1 MKRLYAMTPKALE
14 ARRRNARHSTG
25 PRTSKGKRRSAAN
38 SLPARAAD
46 AGSPALGQKSPELLA
61 ALVKAFEPADPAE
74 RLLVE
79 ELARLHDAK
88 RHNQEAQE
96 GVIRR
101 NLTKLRRQRGDHQR
115 QLTLESSD
123 HPYAMVAA
131 AGFFQMD
138 DCPAKFRVI
147 SRLLNTVKDDVEL
160 GNFSVEV
167 EELLRMIYG
176 PGPSMR
182 GAMVVGSYNRLLESQ
197 FSLGPVRRGT
207 ETTGTP
213 PDSPDAGP
221 ADSRFRGN
229 DHEEGEDTAPGG
241 HPRARGGPAAAPDAR
256 EADHT
261 RASLEASRAQLL
273 RAIDEEKSL
282 LTAKFEAYLEE
293 YIPSPEDLERAAL
306 IPTEQVWRVLSQ
318 QDQALDRQIE
328 NKTRLLLFMQW
339 VRRSKEARA

>member
-1 MKRLYAMTPKALE
+1 MKRRIAMTPKALE
-14 ARRRNARHSTG
+14 ARRLSAQHSTG
-25 PRTSKGKRRSAAN
+25 PRTPQGKRRSAAN
-38 SLPARAAD
+38 SHPGRAAD
-46 AGSPALGQKSPELLA
+46 AGSSALGQKSPELLA
-61 ALVKAFEPADPAE
+61 GLVKAFEPADPAE

-79 ELARLHDAK
+79 ELARLHEAK

-101 NLTKLRRQRGDHQR
+101 SLTKLRRQRGDHQR
-115 QLTLESSD
+115 ELTLESSD

-131 AGFFQMD
+131 AGFFQMN

-147 SRLLNTVKDDVEL
+147 SRLLNTVRDDVEL

-182 GAMVVGSYNRLLESQ
+182 GAMVVGSYNRLLESA
-197 FSLGPVRRGT
+197 FSLGPVRRRT
-207 ETTGTP
+207 ETTDAP
-213 PDSPDAGP
+213 LESPD
-221 ADSRFRGN
+221 
-229 DHEEGEDTAPGG
+229 
-241 HPRARGGPAAAPDAR
+241 AAAPDAR

-306 IPTEQVWRVLSQ
+306 IPTDQVWRVLSQ

-328 NKTRLLLFMQW
+328 NKTRLLLFVQW
-339 VRRSKEARA
+339 VRRSREARA